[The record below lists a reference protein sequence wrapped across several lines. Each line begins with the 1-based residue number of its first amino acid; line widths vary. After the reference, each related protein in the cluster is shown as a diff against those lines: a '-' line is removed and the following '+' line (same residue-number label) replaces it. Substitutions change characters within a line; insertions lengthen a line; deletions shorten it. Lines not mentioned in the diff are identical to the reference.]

1 MPRVKVTTE
10 LEFSAAHRLFN
21 PDWTEERNQEVFG
34 GCANPN
40 WHGHNYE
47 LQVTVEGPV
56 EQETGFVIDF
66 RDLKSLV
73 DSRVIQDLDHKNL
86 DLDVPWMTGLI
97 SSAENLVVAIWSRL
111 ADGLPEGV
119 KLTKLTLWE
128 TPRSYVEYTGEQ

>member
-1 MPRVKVTTE
+1 MPLVKVTTE

>member
-1 MPRVKVTTE
+1 M
-10 LEFSAAHRLFN
+10 
-21 PDWTEERNQEVFG
+21 
-34 GCANPN
+34 
-40 WHGHNYE
+40 
-47 LQVTVEGPV
+47 

-111 ADGLPEGV
+111 ADGLPRGSEADQAHP
-119 KLTKLTLWE
+119 LE

>member
-21 PDWTEERNQEVFG
+21 PEWTEERNQEVFG

-47 LQVTVEGPV
+47 LQVTVEGQVNPA
-56 EQETGFVIDF
+56 TGFVIDF

-73 DSRVIQDLDHKNL
+73 DSRVIEDLDHRNL
-86 DLDVPWMTGLI
+86 DLDVPWLIGII
-97 SSAENLVVAIWSRL
+97 SSAENLVVAIWARL
-111 ADGLPEGV
+111 VDGLPEGV
-119 KLTKLTLWE
+119 ELSKLILWE
-128 TPRSYVEYTGEQ
+128 TPRSFVEYTGE

>member
-47 LQVTVEGPV
+47 FQVTVEGPV

>member
-21 PDWTEERNQEVFG
+21 PEWTEERNQEVFG

-47 LQVTVEGPV
+47 LQVTVEGQVNPA
-56 EQETGFVIDF
+56 TGFVIDF

-73 DSRVIQDLDHKNL
+73 DSRVIEDLDHRNL
-86 DLDVPWMTGLI
+86 DLDVPWLIGII
-97 SSAENLVVAIWSRL
+97 SSSENLVVAIWARL
-111 ADGLPEGV
+111 VDGLPEGV
-119 KLTKLTLWE
+119 ELSKLILWE
-128 TPRSYVEYTGEQ
+128 TPRSFVEYTGE

>member
-21 PDWTEERNQEVFG
+21 PEWTEERNQEVFG

-47 LQVTVEGPV
+47 LQVTVEGQVNP
-56 EQETGFVIDF
+56 ETGFVIDF

-73 DSRVIQDLDHKNL
+73 DSRVIEDLDHRNL
-86 DLDVPWMTGLI
+86 DLDVPWLIGII
-97 SSAENLVVAIWSRL
+97 SSSENLVVAIWARL
-111 ADGLPEGV
+111 VDGLPEGV
-119 KLTKLTLWE
+119 ELSKLILWE
-128 TPRSYVEYTGEQ
+128 TPRSFVEYTGE

>member
-47 LQVTVEGPV
+47 LQVTVEGSVDP
-56 EQETGFVIDF
+56 ETGFVVDF

-73 DSRVIQDLDHKNL
+73 ESRVIQDLDHKNL

-97 SSAENLVVAIWSRL
+97 SSAENLVVAIWNRL

-119 KLTKLTLWE
+119 ELSKLTLWE
-128 TPRSYVEYTGEQ
+128 TPRSYVEYTGE